1 MTVDEFFF
9 LVYAW
14 SEVHAV
20 EVFAAGIV
28 LPILGTLAAMIGR
41 GGKTDADGKLIASV
55 VMAIAIAAMVLE
67 VLAIGIA
74 LGLKNLTLFDANV
87 LLLIAPIVCLVGC
100 VVGIRR
106 VFPLN
111 ELGSVKSAFDVSAF
125 VIACLSV
132 MWIFSKFRGWSLV
145 FFGSFG
151 QLVVVALFAA
161 LLLWRLYKRAF
172 GGINRVARAPA

>member
-14 SEVHAV
+14 CEVHSV
-20 EVFAAGIV
+20 EVFVAGLALPLVGTGAA
-28 LPILGTLAAMIGR
+28 LLGR
-41 GGKTDADGKLIASV
+41 GGKTDADGRLIASL
-55 VMAIAIAAMVLE
+55 VMAIALAAVVLE
-67 VLAIGIA
+67 VLGIGIA

-87 LLLIAPIVCLVGC
+87 LLLVAPIVCLVGC

-125 VIACLSV
+125 VIACLAMV
-132 MWIFSKFRGWSLV
+132 CLFSKFRGWSLI

-151 QLVVVALFAA
+151 QLVVVGFFAA

-172 GGINRVARAPA
+172 GGINRAARTPV

>member
-14 SEVHAV
+14 CEVHAV
-20 EVFAAGIV
+20 QVLAAAV
-28 LPILGTLAAMIGR
+28 LLPIVGTVGALIGR
-41 GGKTDADGKLIASV
+41 GGKTDADGRLVASV
-55 VMAIAIAAMVLE
+55 VMAVALGAVVLE
-67 VLAIGIA
+67 VLGIGIA
-74 LGLKNLTLFDANV
+74 LGPKNKSLFDADV
-87 LLLIAPIVCLVGC
+87 FLLVAPIICLVGC
-100 VVGIRR
+100 VIGIRR

-125 VIACLSV
+125 VIACLATI
-132 MWIFSKFRGWSLV
+132 WIFSKFRGWSLV

-151 QLVVVALFAA
+151 QLVVVGLFAA

-172 GGINRVARAPA
+172 GGINRAARAPA

>member
-14 SEVHAV
+14 CEVHSV
-20 EVFAAGIV
+20 EVFVAALA
-28 LPILGTLAAMIGR
+28 LPLVGTGAAWLGR
-41 GGKTDADGKLIASV
+41 GGKTDADGRLIASV
-55 VMAIAIAAMVLE
+55 VMAIALAAVVLE
-67 VLAIGIA
+67 VLGIGIA

-87 LLLIAPIVCLVGC
+87 LLLVAPIVCLVGC

-125 VIACLSV
+125 VIACLAM
-132 MWIFSKFRGWSLV
+132 MWFFSKFRGWSLM

-151 QLVVVALFAA
+151 QLVVVGLFAA

-172 GGINRVARAPA
+172 GGINRAARAPA